1 MGTNFQIKVNTR
13 NMKSKELSQNETIN
27 AVYSYAATLKDEGK
41 SDKQIVNT
49 LVEKGIEKEGAE
61 IITKNIN
68 KAIEAKKEAGGKNML
83 YGALWCIGGIVV
95 TAVTFSAASGGG
107 TYIVA
112 WGAIVFGAIQFFKGL
127 IQSLS

>member
-1 MGTNFQIKVNTR
+1 
-13 NMKSKELSQNETIN
+13 MKSKELSQNETIN